1 MSNVLQP
8 NVPQPTAPGYD
19 ELLYPQ
25 LPPDF
30 RLQKINEVSAALN
43 NEVSHYR
50 KVRKK
55 YKKARNLVN
64 WRLPAPAFFRRRFR
78 ALALARL
85 FQIVGLPATIPLG
98 GTGGGFALPS
108 TGLIVARKRLDSK
121 IKKHQENVIAI
132 EIPLI
137 KWCPKCLLIDKFLM
151 QNFSQL

>member
-1 MSNVLQP
+1 MSNML
-8 NVPQPTAPGYD
+8 QPTAPGYD
-19 ELLYPQ
+19 EPLYPQ
-25 LPPDF
+25 LAPHF
-30 RLQKINEVSAALN
+30 RVQMI